1 MQSINECL
9 SLYLANQES
18 FISNLLEKNQTD
30 FDTDRKEYISIL
42 EKNLANDRNTINT
55 IQSVQYKFFHNFY

>member
-18 FISNLLEKNQTD
+18 FISRLSEKNQTD

-42 EKNLANDRNTINT
+42 EKNLVNDRNAINT